1 VLVCAGF
8 ALGTLRSMDC
18 PANYFRIVAEDVCR
32 RAAATAGQ
40 LYQGRE
46 TSAGPPSG
54 YPWGCNLKER
64 EGVFLMVPTDAT
76 RSQVAIITD
85 YYPLCSG
92 ARLLIYSRR
101 GP

>member
-1 VLVCAGF
+1 
-8 ALGTLRSMDC
+8 
-18 PANYFRIVAEDVCR
+18 
-32 RAAATAGQ
+32 
-40 LYQGRE
+40 
-46 TSAGPPSG
+46 
-54 YPWGCNLKER
+54 
-64 EGVFLMVPTDAT
+64 MVPTDAT